1 MSQPTFAGGARTA
14 ASDDGGQRFFD
25 SRAAFTMFVTTTDEK
40 VQIAERIA
48 RATQDVTPGDFAL
61 RIFDAGMGD
70 ATVLGLLMRRLHR
83 RFKHVPWRVVGKEIS
98 VEDVRHALG
107 WLPDRFSEHPE
118 LVFVITNLRYSAAPS
133 LAARGDIRWRT
144 HALQGDTA
152 HDFEQQIRAT
162 HPTIEDDWKVVTS
175 EKTGNPIPAHPTV
188 HVFYRRDR
196 EFILR
201 NVIPRPGFVDG
212 EYDLLIAS
220 QPYRARSSAAHKV
233 RTVVA
238 PLAKALAP
246 GGKMIGI
253 HAHGDDPA
261 LEIIRGVWPDENP
274 FITGRAD
281 ILAEA
286 REQLRATNPDLEF
299 PDLTDDEAIFQYH
312 LNTMPSEQK
321 EHIGTSSILAA
332 WNAAGYV
339 AQIEEERLADA
350 LATGAYIDATR
361 DVLKKHGG
369 IWFNDESY
377 EILRR
382 RS

>member
-1 MSQPTFAGGARTA
+1 MTGT
-14 ASDDGGQRFFD
+14 DGQRFFD

-48 RATQDVTPGDFAL
+48 RDSASMAPGEWGL

-83 RFKHVPWRVVGKEIS
+83 AFTHVPWRVVGKEIS

-107 WLPDRFSEHPE
+107 WLPDRFAEHPE
-118 LVFVITNLRYSAAPS
+118 LVFVVTNLRYADATR
-133 LAARGDIRWRT
+133 LASRGDVRWRN
-144 HALQGDTA
+144 HALDGDTA
-152 HDFEQQIRAT
+152 HDFETQIRAT
-162 HPTIEDDWKVVTS
+162 HPTIEADWAVKTS
-175 EKTGNPIPAHPTV
+175 AQTGNPVPAHPSV
-188 HVFYRRDR
+188 HVFYRQDR

-201 NVIPRPGFVDG
+201 NVIPRQGFVDG
-212 EYDLLIAS
+212 EYDLIIAS
-220 QPYRARSSAAHKV
+220 QPYRARSSAEHKV

-246 GGKMIGI
+246 GGLLIGI
-253 HAHGDDPA
+253 HGAGDDPG
-261 LEIIRGVWPDENP
+261 LEIIRGVWPEEDP
-274 FITGRAD
+274 FVTGRTE

-286 REQLRATNPDLEF
+286 QRQLSSQHPDLEF
-299 PDLTDDEAIFQYH
+299 PELSDEESIFRFE
-312 LNTMPSEQK
+312 LNTMPSERQ

-350 LATGAYIDATR
+350 LASGAYVEATR
-361 DVLKKHGG
+361 KVLETHGG
-369 IWFNDESY
+369 VWFNDESY
-377 EILRR
+377 VIRR
-382 RS
+382 KR